1 MKFLKSSS
9 GEIPHSKGNRQSTKP
24 PFLPYEIPIL
34 DDESMPFWMMSL
46 GKYGWIKPTVPVE
59 HPMADRHKVRPEKRP
74 DMFDGENHEDRG
86 HVFVYIIYK
95 SMIYIYLE
103 DPEAETN
110 ASDSNTR
117 VRNFRLRS
125 EFMTLKNEK

>member
-95 SMIYIYLE
+95 SMIYIYK
-103 DPEAETN
+103 P
-110 ASDSNTR
+110 R
-117 VRNFRLRS
+117 RS
-125 EFMTLKNEK
+125 